1 MSQKT
6 NETLSQ
12 IITRL
17 HADARQAKGSLSI
30 EKVGGGVYFI
40 TGDTVTC
47 HEDAVEFTDDE
58 GVRVVVP
65 YPQIIAI
72 EVRRA
77 P

>member
-1 MSQKT
+1 MTQKT
-6 NETLSQ
+6 NETLPQ
-12 IITRL
+12 IIARL
-17 HADARQAKGSLSI
+17 HADARRAKGSLSI

-40 TGDTVTC
+40 AGDTVTC
-47 HEDAVEFTDDE
+47 HEEAVEFVDDE

-65 YPQIIAI
+65 YSQIIAI

>member
-6 NETLSQ
+6 NETLPQ
-12 IITRL
+12 IIARL
-17 HADARQAKGSLSI
+17 HAEARQAKRSLSI
-30 EKVGGGVYFI
+30 EKVGGGIYFI
-40 TGDTVTC
+40 SGDTVTC
-47 HEDAVEFTDDE
+47 HEDAVEFSDDE

-65 YPQIIAI
+65 YSQIIAI